1 MKRIA
6 FPTGLLLVV
15 MLVGW
20 VTLRARAQDESAKPI
35 LPPDPPVPTLNPDAI
50 DPVSPTDLPRI
61 DPPPLETPLPDA
73 LPLRELSDVGPP
85 AASNAA
91 DPYHQPHSAD
101 QPTETSI
108 ATVQV
113 VLQQIGLKPITVGD
127 ELFCNFKTAYNNR
140 DWKFSI
146 SAKVPKDS
154 QTVEL
159 YAWLNKYPAE
169 PSDAETL
176 QARALKINDQQLFDD
191 AILPHEFR
199 FRDHRLTLRRVLN
212 AKDCEQTKRLMRE
225 IQTLARMVAANY
237 SLWSK
242 IGTPI
247 LSQSADMEATSDAID
262 PVSCQPVGPPNLTP
276 PAGDGSLSDV
286 DPAHGQLFDDKFFAT
301 DSTLSSS
308 DPDPQAA
315 LMLKIVSLRTL
326 VANDAVSTLQ
336 QVFGD
341 SPAIIA
347 ADVRSNS
354 VILRGREHEL
364 QELIALLEQ
373 LDGAKSPEP
382 KRTKSLR
389 LRSKEEVRLEK
400 QALSLK
406 AQLDEEAA
414 RSADRKPAD
423 SDARV
428 KDLIQQIRSAVDESF
443 NERQRQQLT
452 EIEELTIRLSKLA
465 KVVRERETKR
475 EAIIEQRLSQLI
487 GKSIPE
493 QSEGG
498 VSGRRSGM
506 GLSRGMGV
514 NSTGGMGMSG
524 GNRSDSSDSA
534 GNPRGMGV
542 EDRSPNLNHIR
553 TDLAEKSVAGAA
565 SFGADASQNRILTD
579 LAAKG
584 LSLRNSILQN
594 MELIPAFRESISS
607 NEATPGVPKDGLAFT
622 YKHTQQRLAIATHA
636 LQQEREECS
645 LYLQLLRIEYEAAK
659 AEHER
664 TTQKLDRIRTLYKQ
678 GDILSQAV
686 TAAEA
691 AHAKSNAAVQ
701 SLGVLMKLFL
711 DIERLKTLDERE
723 TPPAN
728 PKPDDVAPENE
739 PRPGR

>member
-6 FPTGLLLVV
+6 LPTGLLLVV
-15 MLVGW
+15 ILAGFAM
-20 VTLRARAQDESAKPI
+20 LRARAQDESAKPI
-35 LPPDPPVPTLNPDAI
+35 LRLDRPVPTLNPDAI

-91 DPYHQPHSAD
+91 DPHDQPHSAD

-191 AILPHEFR
+191 AILPLEFR

-212 AKDCEQTKRLMRE
+212 AKDCEQTKSLMRE

-336 QVFGD
+336 HVFGD

-373 LDGAKSPEP
+373 LDGAESPEP

-406 AQLDEEAA
+406 AQLDEEAF

-443 NERQRQQLT
+443 NERQRQQLA

-465 KVVRERETKR
+465 KVVREREAKR
-475 EAIIEQRLSQLI
+475 EALIEQRLSQLI
-487 GKSIPE
+487 GNSDAKPSTVSRFSDPPSHGSGFGAPVFE
-493 QSEGG
+493 DFNRTGSPGMSAPGG
-498 VSGRRSGM
+498 SSGGGM
-506 GLSRGMGV
+506 GGPMGMG
-514 NSTGGMGMSG
+514 SMRGMGMSG
-524 GNRSDSSDSA
+524 GNRGGSSDSA
-534 GNPRGMGV
+534 GNSRGM
-542 EDRSPNLNHIR
+542 
-553 TDLAEKSVAGAA
+553 SVADL
-565 SFGADASQNRILTD
+565 SLTD

-584 LSLRNSILQN
+584 HSLRKSILQN
-594 MELIPAFRESISS
+594 IELVSGLRESKSLF
-607 NEATPGVPKDGLAFT
+607 EATPGVPKDGLAVI
-622 YKHTQQRLAIATHA
+622 YKDNQQRLAIATLA
-636 LQQEREECS
+636 LQQDREECS
-645 LYLQLLRIEYEAAK
+645 LYLQLLSIEYEAAK

-664 TTQKLDRIRTLYKQ
+664 TTQELDRIRALAKKEV
-678 GDILSQAV
+678 IPSQEV
-686 TAAEA
+686 TTAEA

-701 SLGVLMKLFL
+701 RLGVLMKLFL

-728 PKPDDVAPENE
+728 PKPDDLAPDLKPDLSRN
-739 PRPGR
+739 